1 MCIYG
6 SDDEEVEKNHIMIH
20 FPDHLIV
27 DPGTYQD
34 NIAKKNG
41 GMEYCKKL
49 VSGCDILVFS
59 RLLGKITA
67 GVEIEINHALT
78 ENKSVYELVK
88 GKIVEV
94 QKPVKGISRSETVSL
109 YDVWRIRKLRS
120 SLN

>member
-6 SDDEEVEKNHIMIH
+6 SDDEETERNHILTH
-20 FPDHLIV
+20 FPDHSVV
-27 DPGTYQD
+27 DPGTYRN
-34 NIAKKNG
+34 NIEKRNG

-78 ENKSVYELVK
+78 ENKSVYELVS
-88 GKIVEV
+88 GKIVKV
-94 QKPVKGISRSETVSL
+94 KKPVKGISRNDTINL
-109 YDVWRIRKLRS
+109 YDVWRIKKLQS